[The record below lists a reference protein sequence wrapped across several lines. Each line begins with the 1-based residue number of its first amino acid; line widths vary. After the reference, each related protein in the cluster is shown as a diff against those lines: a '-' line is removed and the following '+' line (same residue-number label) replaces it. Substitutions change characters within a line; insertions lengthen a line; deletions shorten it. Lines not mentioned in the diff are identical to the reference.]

1 MIFFNFFPII
11 FAQFGAAT
19 VVCSVGWRDVCT
31 NIQNYSLAIE
41 NIDFFFIST
50 DGQNGSGK
58 CGHVFTNR
66 TRQKRTIGAHRI
78 SCVHACIAV
87 RTVLIPLTVKTNSAI

>member
-1 MIFFNFFPII
+1 MIFLISFPKTLRSLVQLQLYALWVGAMY
-11 FAQFGAAT
+11 AQTFKIT
-19 VVCSVGWRDVCT
+19 HWQLK
-31 NIQNYSLAIE
+31 ILI
-41 NIDFFFIST
+41 FFIST